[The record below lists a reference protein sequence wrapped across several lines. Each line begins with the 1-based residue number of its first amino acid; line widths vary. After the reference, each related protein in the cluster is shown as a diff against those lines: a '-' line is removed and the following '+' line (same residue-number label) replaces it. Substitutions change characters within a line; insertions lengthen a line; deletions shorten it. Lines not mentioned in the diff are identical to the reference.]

1 MKVSVFVCYS
11 AETAAL
17 LQFHCT
23 ILRTPTIKESIF
35 SIQENSVL
43 FRTSTKGNASKKK
56 NVLRSGCLISFKP
69 FLDIFLIS
77 SYMFYIL

>member
-56 NVLRSGCLISFKP
+56 CVKKWVSYLFQAVFRH
-69 FLDIFLIS
+69 FLD
-77 SYMFYIL
+77 